1 MSPYLTE
8 NTVRDHYNSNQLILF
23 REIVPVFGEGIHA
36 ECDKTQNFI
45 MVYVELNPK
54 FPRQKAASNKKKV
67 LVTSKLDLNL
77 RRKP

>member
-1 MSPYLTE
+1 M
-8 NTVRDHYNSNQLILF
+8 
-23 REIVPVFGEGIHA
+23 PVFGEGIHA